1 MLDRLARFFTSL
13 KLAVVCLGLAVVLVF
28 WGTIA
33 QVDEGLYNVQARYF
47 HSLIIWWS
55 PKGADWSLPVFPG
68 GYLIGGVLLINLI
81 ASFVE
86 RMRLVQGRIGLMMA
100 HAGLILLLIGQFATD
115 RLSVE
120 SHMRLTEG
128 VPLNYSEASRDTELA
143 VVETTDKDADQVF
156 PIPER
161 LLARESEI
169 TLPQLPFVIRVKK
182 YHENSSLFRRTAEGT
197 NLPPVASQGVGREV
211 VLQAAP
217 PVTKMEERDLPAAV
231 IELVTP
237 KGSLGTWLVALV
249 LEQAQSFTFDGRTF
263 TLQLRPTRYYKPF
276 SITLL
281 KFTHE
286 KYAGTEIPKN
296 FSSRVRVERP
306 DTGENREALIYM
318 NNPLRYAGETY
329 YQSSYDERDPRIS
342 ILQVVRNPSWLTP
355 YLSCLLVG
363 LGLTIHF
370 LVHLAGFLKQRA
382 VA

>member
-1 MLDRLARFFTSL
+1 MLDLLARFFTSL

-47 HSLIIWWS
+47 HSLLIWWS

-68 GYLIGGVLLINLI
+68 GYLIGGVLLLNLI

-86 RMRLVQGRIGLMMA
+86 RMRMVRGRIGLTMA
-100 HAGLILLLIGQFATD
+100 HAGLIVLLLGQFLTD
-115 RLSVE
+115 RFSVE

-128 VPLNYSEASRDTELA
+128 VPVNYSEDGRRTELA
-143 VVETTDKDADQVF
+143 VVETTDQDADQVF

-161 LLARESEI
+161 MLARASEI
-169 TLPQLPFVIRVKK
+169 KLPELPFVLQVRK
-182 YHENSSLFRRTAEGT
+182 YYANAGLFRRTGEGT
-197 NLPPVASQGVGREV
+197 NQPPAANQGLGREV
-211 VLQAAP
+211 VLQAAA
-217 PVTKMEERDLPAAV
+217 PVTKLEERNLPAAV
-231 IELVTP
+231 LELATP

-249 LEQAQSFTFDGRTF
+249 LDQAQTLSVDGRTF
-263 TLQLRPTRYYKPF
+263 TLQLRPTRYYKPC

-281 KFTHE
+281 KFTFD

-296 FSSRVRVERP
+296 FSSRVRVTRP

-355 YLSCLLVG
+355 YFSCLLVG
-363 LGLTIHF
+363 LGLGVHF
-370 LVHLAGFLKQRA
+370 LGYLAEFVKPRRTA
-382 VA
+382 